1 MIVDQLHAI
10 QFRDVI
16 WGGRVLGQEAL
27 SEWSDQRFRGFA
39 MFPFSTSEAN

>member
-1 MIVDQLHAI
+1 MDARAAI

-27 SEWSDQRFRGFA
+27 SEWSDQRFRGFE